1 MDIITPLCD
10 GVLELRLNRPQR
22 LNALTFA
29 MTRELLAAVQ
39 AGLGDPAVR
48 VILLTGEGRAFC
60 AGKDRDDPPAAEF
73 VDTLQAL
80 ALALMRSPKPVV
92 SAVQGWVV
100 GAGLE
105 LMLNTDLAIA
115 ARGARFMLPEV
126 QVGLFGT
133 GGVAAL
139 LPRLVGLQ
147 KAKGLLM
154 LGQEIA
160 AEDAERWGLVW
171 SVVDD
176 AVLAEE
182 AWRLARQLAAS
193 DPRILAEIKQLV
205 HGENLGDIAQA
216 LAREA
221 AVHARL
227 AGR

>member
-1 MDIITPLCD
+1 MSLVTHLSD
-10 GVLELRLNRPQR
+10 GVLELRLSRPQR
-22 LNALTFA
+22 LNALTLTLA
-29 MTRELLAAVQ
+29 QELFAAVQ
-39 AGLGDPAVR
+39 VGLADEAVR
-48 VILLTGEGRAFC
+48 VFLLTGEGRAFC

-80 ALALMRSPKPVV
+80 ALALVQSPKPVV

-105 LMLNTDLAIA
+105 LMLNTDLAVA
-115 ARGARFMLPEV
+115 ASGARFVLPEV

-133 GGVAAL
+133 GGIAAL

-154 LGQEIA
+154 LGQEIG

-171 SVVDD
+171 AVVDD
-176 AVLAEE
+176 AALADE
-182 AWRLARQLAAS
+182 AWRIARRLAGS

-205 HGENLGDIAQA
+205 HGEQLGVFDEA

-221 AVHARL
+221 AVHTRL
-227 AGR
+227 SRR